1 MLLLTCMV
9 ARCTVGGCT
18 CMSEQRGW
26 PDVLF
31 PPYVGCRDG
40 QRRVGTSQQAAH
52 HAGRCIHPLVTLQIY
67 ISSPPRAVQCRS
79 EEEPYTCAH
88 SNMGSDPSIYLLTS
102 HMNMDHGWLF
112 RLPPPCESSKDLS
125 TYVPPRN
132 KRVTSSKH
140 ELHISNHHHVTKCNH
155 ALLAPLFYPFLFL
168 FQTWQ

>member
-40 QRRVGTSQQAAH
+40 QRSVGTSQQAAH
-52 HAGRCIHPLVTLQIY
+52 HIHPRPNPTRRHVACIRGPGGAHTYGPGACSSGTTPTVHPLVTLQIY

-88 SNMGSDPSIYLLTS
+88 SNMGSDSDPSIYLLTS
-102 HMNMDHGWLF
+102 HMNMDGSLGSP
-112 RLPPPCESSKDLS
+112 RLAKAQR
-125 TYVPPRN
+125 T
-132 KRVTSSKH
+132 
-140 ELHISNHHHVTKCNH
+140 
-155 ALLAPLFYPFLFL
+155 
-168 FQTWQ
+168 